1 MEKSHPQKIY
11 FNTILEDGAD
21 GRVETDLTEQWKP
34 PSNAEVSTE
43 IAQLPYKLPASPGAW
58 RCHRPSEGG
67 AAERPRDSK
76 TEGDEK
82 PGLSECGHLE
92 LLVLRSPLHSLQ
104 TGDHNSSRRNRDA
117 CTPGS
122 NKDRGNVPSLST
134 SSRILAAR

>member
-1 MEKSHPQKIY
+1 MEKSHSQKIY

-34 PSNAEVSTE
+34 RSNAEVSTE
-43 IAQLPYKLPASPGAW
+43 IAQLPYKLPPSPGSW

-82 PGLSECGHLE
+82 RVLSECGHLE
-92 LLVLRSPLHSLQ
+92 LLDPQVPTPLLE
-104 TGDHNSSRRNRDA
+104 GR
-117 CTPGS
+117 
-122 NKDRGNVPSLST
+122 
-134 SSRILAAR
+134 